1 MDENA
6 LFSHPVVAE
15 PLSSSDVAGDPVD
28 TSIFSDCANAPVPVA
43 PPTSD

>member
-15 PLSSSDVAGDPVD
+15 PLPSSDVAGEPVD
-28 TSIFSDCANAPVPVA
+28 TSIFSDYGNAPVPVA
-43 PPTSD
+43 PPTPA